1 MDKLLRTKTITIL
14 LLLVILVSLTACG
27 TQPTTTSNT
36 PAPSQQSAVE
46 SEAPAQPK
54 AVEPE
59 AEKSGGGEIAL
70 VPPGMT
76 SPYYDALVKGARP
89 VAEELGY
96 KLTVLSPEK
105 ESDAAGQVKIVED
118 LITKKVKAIEL

>member
-1 MDKLLRTKTITIL
+1 MNKLLRTKTITIL

-27 TQPTTTSNT
+27 TQPTTVSNT

-70 VPPGMT
+70 VPP
-76 SPYYDALVKGARP
+76 V
-89 VAEELGY
+89 
-96 KLTVLSPEK
+96 
-105 ESDAAGQVKIVED
+105 
-118 LITKKVKAIEL
+118 